1 MIRTKGRRP
10 LTCHHEA
17 GHALVRWYFG
27 HRTDRAIVLTVEQVR
42 AGVQLENRRGIPVIG
57 CEGMVDAY
65 SICGYP
71 YGPARVKIAPE
82 AAPEIRKGWGV
93 GRAIALIECY
103 AGFYAESAYRRC
115 SVIAS
120 ILAGGGKDME
130 SAADILGGW
139 DLAEDERN
147 AVALSAQDRA
157 AALVRSKKGS
167 AAIRAVA
174 AALLDRGEVDGD
186 EIAALCRAAY
196 GGQECAFGAWSNH
209 WPPTL
214 AQIRSGYIP
223 GASTASLAAE

>member
-1 MIRTKGRRP
+1 MIRTTGRRP

-27 HRTDRAIVLTVEQVR
+27 HRTDRAIVLTVEQVL
-42 AGVQLENRRGIPVIG
+42 AVVQLEYRLGVPVVG

-71 YGPARVKIAPE
+71 YGPAGGHIDPV
-82 AAPEIRKGWGV
+82 AAPKILKGWGV
-93 GRAIALIECY
+93 GRDIALIECY

-120 ILAGGGKDME
+120 ILAGGSKDME
-130 SAADILGGW
+130 AAADILGGW
-139 DLAEDERN
+139 ELDEDERN
-147 AVALSAQDRA
+147 AVVLSAQDRA
-157 AALVRSKKGS
+157 AALVRSKMGS

-174 AALLDRGEVDGD
+174 GALLERGEIDGD

-196 GGQECAFGAWSNH
+196 G
-209 WPPTL
+209 
-214 AQIRSGYIP
+214 YIP